1 MTSEF
6 FERTEVK
13 IHRCLIHGEQKLER
27 FLKDLNNLNPNLS
40 FTHEASKSCISYFN
54 LKVKMIDGT
63 LGADLYIKP
72 IDRHEYLNYLSS
84 HPKHIKRSI
93 RIAYGI
99 QRRILTF
106 PN

>member
-1 MTSEF
+1 
-6 FERTEVK
+6 
-13 IHRCLIHGEQKLER
+13 
-27 FLKDLNNLNPNLS
+27 
-40 FTHEASKSCISYFN
+40 
-54 LKVKMIDGT
+54 MIDGT

-84 HPKHIKRSI
+84 HPKHTKRSI
-93 RIAYGI
+93 RIAYGL